1 MTEAGVDLVEVQMPF
16 TEPIAD
22 GETFALAS
30 QIAVA
35 EGMTNASYFSLL
47 ANVRETTTIPVV
59 AMGYYN
65 WPHSMGLDSFA
76 STLSALA
83 RIHRRT
89 PMDGVRKA
97 EGGVRELQGK

>member
-35 EGMTNASYFSLL
+35 
-47 ANVRETTTIPVV
+47 
-59 AMGYYN
+59 
-65 WPHSMGLDSFA
+65 
-76 STLSALA
+76 
-83 RIHRRT
+83 
-89 PMDGVRKA
+89 
-97 EGGVRELQGK
+97 